1 MKKRNLSRNDDM
13 KAHFYSNFINGFL
26 ASVITFVIIQLAP
39 LPEFPWN
46 LDKVA
51 IFAAVSLVIGTV
63 LFRNKPLT
71 SLIATVV
78 GSTLAGFIIF
88 NYGILITDFATK
100 TLLGGI
106 LVGVVGTFVK
116 YAIGIIMSFI

>member
-1 MKKRNLSRNDDM
+1 M

-51 IFAAVSLVIGTV
+51 VFAAVSLVIGMV
-63 LFRNKPLT
+63 LFRNKPFT
-71 SLIATVV
+71 SLIATVI

-100 TLLGGI
+100 TLLGGV
-106 LVGVVGTFVK
+106 LVGVVGTFIK
-116 YAIGIIMSFI
+116 YAISIIMSFI